1 MRDAIS
7 KDSIK
12 MKQFEKEELACFE
25 KLCSTQDFQL
35 LLDKFLKP
43 KRDGRESK
51 AQSCKNSELGEKAP
65 EKSKAIL
72 YDEYKNAKKALDKI
86 NKMEKSH
93 KTTKDKN
100 YNYLNN
106 YVIGIQKKYNE
117 SDKGAGIR
125 ERKSSTGVINHN
137 GQKHFGK
144 ALTPTRLLS
153 SKGRKK

>member
-1 MRDAIS
+1 
-7 KDSIK
+7 
-12 MKQFEKEELACFE
+12 
-25 KLCSTQDFQL
+25 LCSTQDFQL

-51 AQSCKNSELGEKAP
+51 VQSCKNSELGEKAP

-137 GQKHFGK
+137 G
-144 ALTPTRLLS
+144 
-153 SKGRKK
+153 